1 LPQAKYSNDTLQLAA
16 FNQLTTAIAAT
27 NGVSSV
33 GATSVIPFG
42 GSWSTGSFSVEGY
55 QPPANTP
62 GPWGDIRL
70 VTPEF
75 LSTIQAPLLHG
86 RQFNNQDVSGSRA
99 VAIVD
104 EEMAKRYWPK
114 EDPVGKRIT
123 FNELTDSSIAWI
135 EVVGVVGHTSHEGLD
150 APARV
155 QVYFPVTQVGTRS
168 LDFAVRTPG
177 DPMSLIPAL
186 KQSVHQ
192 VDADL
197 PLSRLNS
204 MSHLVELSTGPRRF
218 SMLLLGVFSLLAVGL
233 ASLGLYGVMSYTV
246 TQRAKELGVRLA
258 LGARTPDVL
267 RLVLRQGMQLALIGI
282 GVGLVAAIALT
293 RLLKTMLFNVTATDP
308 LTFIAISVLLVVV
321 TLMATWFPARRATR
335 VDPII
340 ALRAE

>member
-1 LPQAKYSNDTLQLAA
+1 
-16 FNQLTTAIAAT
+16 
-27 NGVSSV
+27 V
-33 GATSVIPFG
+33 
-42 GSWSTGSFSVEGY
+42 
-55 QPPANTP
+55 TP
-62 GPWGDIRL
+62 G
-70 VTPEF
+70 F

-86 RQFNNQDVSGSRA
+86 RQFNDRDVSGSHA

-104 EEMAKRYWPK
+104 EEMVKRYWPK
-114 EDPVGKRIT
+114 EDPIGKRIT
-123 FNELTDSSIAWI
+123 FNNLTDSSIAWI
-135 EVVGVVGHTSHEGLD
+135 EVVGVVGHTLHEGLD

-155 QVYFPVTQVGTRS
+155 QVYFPFSQIVTGS

-177 DPMSLIPAL
+177 DPLSLLTGL
-186 KQSVHQ
+186 KAAVHQ

-197 PLSRLNS
+197 PLSRVRS
-204 MSHLVELSTGPRRF
+204 MTELVELSTGPRRF
-218 SMLLLGVFSLLAVGL
+218 SMLLLGIFSLLAVGL

-267 RLVLRQGMQLALIGI
+267 RLVLRQGMKLALIGI
-282 GVGLVAAIALT
+282 GVGLIAAIALT
-293 RLLKTMLFNVTATDP
+293 RLLKSMLFDVTATDP

-321 TLMATWFPARRATR
+321 TLTATWFPARRATR